1 MWGASSGVGA
11 ATLSVRDRE
20 LRMLEYAL
28 AASIALHAFGFAAW
42 QLVTPRPEP
51 AAPVPGP
58 ISARLVEPPAATA
71 SPAPAAAPS
80 NALAEPSAEERA
92 TDQKAAPE
100 LREPV
105 QAAMQPA
112 PPREI
117 KHETAPK
124 VAREPPVA
132 AQPEPKSETRPR
144 PTPETTPKP
153 KPKRTAKPKPKP
165 ISETTPAPPQS
176 AAAIASVAPA
186 PSSAPSAS
194 PAPSPGAR
202 ASVTPLHA
210 SASSAAV
217 IDKDLLARYRL
228 QLISAARRYKRYPR
242 AALDNQWEGA
252 AEVAMVIGDNGRIR
266 EVTISKSS
274 GHEVLDRQ
282 AIDMFRKAKPLVPIP
297 TGLRGREFRVTLKAI
312 YSLRDPGA

>member
-28 AASIALHAFGFAAW
+28 AASIALHAFGFAAL

-58 ISARLVEPPAATA
+58 ISARLVEPRAATE
-71 SPAPAAAPS
+71 SPAPAAPS
-80 NALAEPSAEERA
+80 ITQAEPSTEDRA
-92 TDQKAAPE
+92 TDQKPAPE
-100 LREPV
+100 PRDRT
-105 QAAMQPA
+105 QATMQPA

-117 KHETAPK
+117 KYETAPK
-124 VAREPPVA
+124 VAREPPIA

-144 PTPETTPKP
+144 PTPKTTPRP
-153 KPKRTAKPKPKP
+153 KPKRTAQPKP
-165 ISETTPAPPQS
+165 ISETTPATPQS
-176 AAAIASVAPA
+176 AAAGASVAPA
-186 PSSAPSAS
+186 GAPSAS

-202 ASVTPLHA
+202 ASLTPLHA

-217 IDKDLLARYRL
+217 IDEDLLARYRL

>member
-20 LRMLEYAL
+20 LRMLEYAII
-28 AASIALHAFGFAAW
+28 ASIALHLLGFAAL
-42 QLVTPRPEP
+42 QVLTPRPEA

-58 ISARLVEPPAATA
+58 ISARLVEPQAVTA
-71 SPAPAAAPS
+71 AAAPS
-80 NALAEPSAEERA
+80 AAPSKAHAKPSAEDRVRN
-92 TDQKAAPE
+92 QKPAPE
-100 LREPV
+100 PV
-105 QAAMQPA
+105 SRMDAATQP
-112 PPREI
+112 PPPLEI
-117 KHETAPK
+117 KHDAAPR
-124 VAREPPVA
+124 VAREPPIA
-132 AQPEPKSETRPR
+132 PQPEPKSEPYSRPK
-144 PTPETTPKP
+144 PTPKATL
-153 KPKRTAKPKPKP
+153 KPKRTAKSKPK
-165 ISETTPAPPQS
+165 SDRETTPATPPD
-176 AAAIASVAPA
+176 AAAASVAP
-186 PSSAPSAS
+186 PPS
-194 PAPSPGAR
+194 PAPNASSAASPGA
-202 ASVTPLHA
+202 TPMPA

-252 AEVAMVIGDNGRIR
+252 TEVAMVIGDNGRIR

-274 GHEVLDRQ
+274 GHAVLDRQ

>member
-28 AASIALHAFGFAAW
+28 AASIALHAFGFAAL

-58 ISARLVEPPAATA
+58 ISARLVEPAVATA
-71 SPAPAAAPS
+71 SPAPVAAPS
-80 NALAEPSAEERA
+80 KSHAEPSAEDQA
-92 TDQKAAPE
+92 TDQKPAPE
-100 LREPV
+100 LRDRM

-124 VAREPPVA
+124 VAREPPIA
-132 AQPEPKSETRPR
+132 AQPEPKSETKPR
-144 PTPETTPKP
+144 PTPKTTAKP
-153 KPKRTAKPKPKP
+153 KPKRTAKPKPN
-165 ISETTPAPPQS
+165 SESTPPTPQS
-176 AAAIASVAPA
+176 AAAVASVAPA
-186 PSSAPSAS
+186 PSGAPSAS
-194 PAPSPGAR
+194 PGPSPGAR

-217 IDKDLLARYRL
+217 IDEDLLARYRL